1 MRIFLD
7 TAHLNEIEQAA
18 AWGVCDGVT
27 TNPSLHAR
35 AVAREG
41 DAALGYRER
50 ILRIADLVDGPIS
63 AECVSRTEDELVA
76 EARELASW
84 HSSVVVKIPIDA
96 AGLGAIRRVSG
107 EGIRVNTT
115 LIFSLNQAL
124 LAARAGAAYV
134 SPFVGRLDDIGHDGC
149 ALVEDCVAMLSRHA
163 MATEV
168 IAASLRGPAHVSR
181 CALAGAQIATLP
193 FPLIE
198 QMLKHPLTDKGIDAF
213 LADWRSAQAQLS
225 QLSQPVQPAA
235 AVVSAD

>member
-7 TAHLNEIEQAA
+7 SGRLDEIEQAA

-35 AVAREG
+35 AVAHEG

-50 ILRIADLVDGPIS
+50 ILRIAELVDGPIS

-76 EARELASW
+76 EATELASW
-84 HSSVVVKIPIDA
+84 HEQVVVKIPIDA
-96 AGLGAIRRVSG
+96 AGLGAIRRVS
-107 EGIRVNTT
+107 EQGIRVNTT

-134 SPFVGRLDDIGHDGC
+134 SPFVGRLDDIGHDGVE
-149 ALVEDCVAMLSRHA
+149 LVEQVVQVLDQYHLP
-163 MATEV
+163 TQV
-168 IAASLRGPAHVSR
+168 IAASLRGPQHVSR
-181 CALAGAQIATLP
+181 CALAGAHIATLP
-193 FPLIE
+193 FQVIE
-198 QMLKHPLTDKGIDAF
+198 QMLKHPLTDKGIEAF

-225 QLSQPVQPAA
+225 GAA
-235 AVVSAD
+235 AR